1 MLRIWLTKPIYET
14 LPFFYLVAGVGLLL
28 ASIYLNYWYWPE
40 ICLVG
45 GIACLVLGLFVFL
58 KRRDFRTEKPSGD

>member
-14 LPFFYLVAGVGLLL
+14 LPFFYLAAGIGLLI

-40 ICLVG
+40 ICLVA
-45 GIACLVLGLFVFL
+45 GIACLVLGLFIVL
-58 KRRDFRTEKPSGD
+58 KRRDFRTEKPSED